1 MRLWGGRF
9 GDGPD
14 ARMADFTRSIE
25 VDSELALDDIAGS
38 IAHVRGLARAGL
50 VTSEEAEHLE
60 RGLVSLRDDVVAGSI
75 VWDPALEDVHMNL
88 ETLLTERVGALG
100 GKLHTGRSRND
111 QVATD
116 LRLWTRRA
124 VGRLDAGI
132 IALEGA
138 LVDLAEREGDAVLP
152 GTTHIQPAQPIL
164 FAHHLLAYV
173 EMLER
178 DRGRLADAKR
188 RLNLSPLGAGAL
200 AGAGYPLD
208 RATTAAELG
217 FDGVTANSLD
227 ATSDRDFVVEVMAA
241 VAYSWECDRGTY
253 PAFQYVTP
261 GRHLTTMDHDFT
273 DMVTELAARGKLER
287 VAAFRQL
294 QALSHLTYLLTRKT
308 L

>member
-25 VDSELALDDIAGS
+25 VDAELALDDIAGS

-50 VTSEEAEHLE
+50 VTAEEAEHLE
-60 RGLVSLRDDVVAGSI
+60 RGLVSLRDDVVTGTV

-88 ETLLTERVGALG
+88 EMMLTERVGSLG

-124 VGRLDAGI
+124 IGRLDASI
-132 IALEGA
+132 VALEQA

-152 GTTHIQPAQPIL
+152 GTTHIQPAQPVL
-164 FAHHLLAYV
+164 LAHHLLAYV

-178 DRGRLADAKR
+178 DRGRMADAKR
-188 RLNLSPLGAGAL
+188 RLNVSPARRRGAGRRRLPARPRDDRGGARLRGGHRQLARCRLGPRLRGGGHGGGRPGDGPPVPPGGGDHLVVQPAL
-200 AGAGYPLD
+200 RVRARRGRVLD
-208 RATTAAELG
+208 RL
-217 FDGVTANSLD
+217 
-227 ATSDRDFVVEVMAA
+227 
-241 VAYSWECDRGTY
+241 VA
-253 PAFQYVTP
+253 
-261 GRHLTTMDHDFT
+261 
-273 DMVTELAARGKLER
+273 
-287 VAAFRQL
+287 
-294 QALSHLTYLLTRKT
+294 
-308 L
+308 